1 MSTRRAVAVLCALFA
16 ATLPA
21 QQTIPHLQKNG
32 QATQLF
38 VDSKPYL
45 MLAGE
50 LHNSSSSSLDYMK
63 PTWPALS
70 ALGLNTV
77 LTPVSWEL
85 VEPTEGHY
93 DFTLV
98 DGLLAQA
105 RAQHMHIV
113 FLWLAA
119 WKNGLSGYPPAW
131 VKSDLKRFP
140 RAVLASAPDT
150 DDVVPAHLTNLLS
163 TLSPALVQADSRAF
177 HALMEHLRAVDGD
190 AHTVLM
196 MQVENEVGVLG
207 DSRDHSALANR
218 AFAAQ
223 VPAELTQ
230 YLAAHRDT
238 LSSELRALWLQ
249 NGAKTQGTWT
259 EVFGDT
265 TRTDEIFMA
274 WNYARYIQQVAAA
287 GKSAYPI
294 PMFVNC
300 WLGSSN
306 PPGDYPSGGPL
317 TRVLDIWRAAGS
329 ALDFYTPDLYSNDF
343 EGWATRYHQP
353 NNPLFLAETSA
364 GPVAA
369 ANVFY
374 AFGEQAALGFSPFG
388 IDAGTHGEPPRP
400 TDPALKG
407 REELS
412 ESYHA
417 IQSLLPQLIA
427 AQASGNVRGFLL
439 SKSHPAVDLVL
450 HGLTLHVSLDDLFG
464 NRAESGF
471 GLIIQEGPQEG
482 PASFL
487 GVGKGFHVSFTPRD
501 AYAPPVG
508 IASIVEG
515 SFKDGTWIPGR
526 HLNGDENDQGNYW
539 RFDQYGLHTERVTLY
554 SAH

>member
-1 MSTRRAVAVLCALFA
+1 MYRPTALSLLATAFFVSSVLS
-16 ATLPA
+16 A
-21 QQTIPHLQKNG
+21 QNVPHLERRG
-32 QATQLF
+32 QATQLI
-38 VDSKPYL
+38 VDGKPYL

-63 PTWPALS
+63 ASWPQLS
-70 ALGLNTV
+70 SLGLNTV

-85 VEPTEGHY
+85 VEPVEGKY

-98 DGLLAQA
+98 DGLIEQA

-131 VKSDLKRFP
+131 VKEDLKRFP
-140 RAVLASAPDT
+140 RAMLAASPNYDE
-150 DDVVPAHLTNLLS
+150 VEPGRLTNILS
-163 TLSPALVQADSRAF
+163 TLSPGLVQADSRAF
-177 HALMEHLRAVDGD
+177 RALMEHIRSIDGEK
-190 AHTVLM
+190 HTVLM

-207 DSRDHSALANR
+207 DSRDHSAVANR
-218 AFAAQ
+218 AFAGA
-223 VPAELTQ
+223 VPEQLMRYLT
-230 YLAAHRDT
+230 AHRDSLNSDLRT
-238 LSSELRALWLQ
+238 LWER
-249 NGAKTQGTWT
+249 NGAKSNGTWT
-259 EVFGDT
+259 EIFGDT

-274 WNYARYIQQVAAA
+274 WNYARYIQTVAAA
-287 GKSAYPI
+287 GKSEYAI

-300 WLGSSN
+300 WLGSTN

-317 TRVLDIWRAAGS
+317 TRVLDVWRAAGS
-329 ALDFYTPDLYSNDF
+329 SLDFYTPDLYSADF

-369 ANVFY
+369 GNVFY

-412 ESYHA
+412 ASYHA
-417 IQSLLPQLIA
+417 LQAIMPQLIA
-427 AQASGNVRGFLL
+427 AQESGDVRGFLL
-439 SKSHPAVDLVL
+439 TKSHPAVDLVL

-471 GLIIQEGPQEG
+471 GLILQDGPN
-482 PASFL
+482 SFL
-487 GVGKGFHVSFTPRD
+487 GVGKGFHVAFSPRD
-501 AYAPPVG
+501 AYAPAVG

-515 SFKDGTWIPGR
+515 SFENGTWIPGR

-539 RFDQYGLHTERVTLY
+539 RFDQYGLHTERVTIY
-554 SAH
+554 TSK